1 MAQMVSLLQYKG
13 IQIYNEKA
21 SFWMTLPYCKGSWT
35 LGNVLGAKFW
45 LLTRNFICTY
55 LHDGAISV
63 CIHALLGLET
73 LRDRV

>member
-73 LRDRV
+73 LRDWV

>member
-21 SFWMTLPYCKGSWT
+21 SFWMTLPYRKGSWT

-73 LRDRV
+73 LRDWV